1 MPGTIQVS
9 VLEIMA
15 FQSSSSSLSQM
26 SIKVSMGKKEYQTK
40 DKGDFSFPLNNVRD
54 KLIVT
59 LEDAEGKEVSHT
71 VIETRLVMEK
81 GNWNDIFHL
90 EGGGRVRM
98 NLQFVLTEEDR
109 HRIRVLRESALRKKH
124 GELLKSEGVNVAT
137 SFQPNHEISDSQKSL
152 VESEK
157 IQAGLRSSTPSSTVF
172 KNEISEPQDKDTT
185 HSIEEQKKPNIT
197 DKLEDTSSSTPMSRR
212 FDVHLDRGRHSGSI
226 QNSPMQIPAQR
237 KEDGTDELKK
247 QSPIERTPSKIKNMI
262 SVFESSLTQVP
273 DRVEKA
279 IYTSES
285 QQAPSKIRKLE
296 TVSSSS
302 SAHLD
307 DVNVENVDR
316 AQVPERIEKAIH
328 TSESQKAPSKIRKLV
343 TEIGIQ
349 NKGTTTDFNTKGKVM
364 HNDKVEEEKTSS
376 VSGRMLNEKGKSPP
390 SNVTG
395 KRKLSSD
402 KLLKQK
408 SWKEIHPIELQ
419 HINNRDQE
427 PSAEKPY
434 SSESNGA
441 WIFPDEGTRLCITA
455 GGKQIMDLMG
465 GFISETKNQ
474 IEKFSSP
481 ASETAEQVKEEAET
495 SQRYQDTKTEDSADA
510 ETQRGPVEKV
520 MRVVIMVGFAA
531 LVLFTGQRKPR

>member
-1 MPGTIQVS
+1 
-9 VLEIMA
+9 MA
-15 FQSSSSSLSQM
+15 
-26 SIKVSMGKKEYQTK
+26 
-40 DKGDFSFPLNNVRD
+40 
-54 KLIVT
+54 
-59 LEDAEGKEVSHT
+59 

-262 SVFESSLTQVP
+262 SVFESSLTQDTQHKKRAPSMKPHSRKTIEAVSTSSIAHLEDVKVVNVERIQVP